1 MYGVYHILVK
11 HNANGNILIIHITPK
26 TFTAAIIIT
35 IATVNVI
42 VTCIVS
48 RNHHRCMIALFKAVE
63 RGVEYRYG
71 LCCRVYKMPV
81 FVRVHKRILALAC
94 RRKRQ
99 LAVQKRIVG
108 VRLPVQRYGEAIGV
122 EITARKRSDFYRST
136 PPASG
141 TLLFAALIVTFVS
154 GTVTSKSST

>member
-11 HNANGNILIIHITPK
+11 HNTNGNILIIHITPK

-35 IATVNVI
+35 IDIVNVI
-42 VTCIVS
+42 WTCIVS
-48 RNHHRCMIALFKAVE
+48 RNHHRCVIALFKSIE
-63 RGVEYRYG
+63 RRVEYRYG
-71 LCCRVYKMPV
+71 LRCRVYNMSV
-81 FVRVHKRILALAC
+81 FVRVHKRILALVC

-122 EITARKRSDFYRST
+122 EITTRKRSDFYRST
-136 PPASG
+136 PPPR
-141 TLLFAALIVTFVS
+141 AARFYLRHL
-154 GTVTSKSST
+154 